1 MGMKQKSQQD
11 LEVQL
16 KIDREKERIYPTKG
30 EKTVKIKKE
39 EEEAKGTWS
48 PVFVGWVY
56 EGNRLKCKA
65 TARCYN
71 SIHSHTLHGWMS
83 ILYFEMTFQEA
94 LSDPI
99 FSLNPQSCHNQDPM
113 HRPFQP

>member
-39 EEEAKGTWS
+39 EKEKIKNQ
-48 PVFVGWVY
+48 Y
-56 EGNRLKCKA
+56 
-65 TARCYN
+65 
-71 SIHSHTLHGWMS
+71 
-83 ILYFEMTFQEA
+83 
-94 LSDPI
+94 
-99 FSLNPQSCHNQDPM
+99 FSLNFSLLYFIHSY
-113 HRPFQP
+113 

>member
-56 EGNRLKCKA
+56 EGIRLKCEA
-65 TARCYN
+65 TLAAT
-71 SIHSHTLHGWMS
+71 IKFIVIISH
-83 ILYFEMTFQEA
+83 ILDIY
-94 LSDPI
+94 LV
-99 FSLNPQSCHNQDPM
+99 L
-113 HRPFQP
+113 